1 MSTQHSALIPH
12 SSALSPQ
19 SSVRGPQSA
28 IPNPQSAIRNPQSA
42 IPNPQ
47 SAIRNPQSAIR
58 NPLSSRAGAGAFTLL
73 EVLLAMTIFAV
84 CVSALYNTFRVS
96 TRAFETGRE
105 SAEMMQ
111 TLRFSLEI
119 VVRDLKSIRFQDKYD
134 QKFQFL
140 ERLVFQHQEQ
150 ILRDLN
156 DGKPVS
162 IPGLISHPQGEAENM
177 KDFVGLR
184 ANLRFVGSS
193 SGEAGVLEF
202 SHCLP
207 SDGTTDNS
215 YLGAERVKYFV
226 ANNNLYR
233 QRSRVFCAMELNPGL
248 GGELVKIREAS
259 EAARQQAADAKMPF
273 LDFWALGAQ
282 GTLPPQLA
290 PPVEPNFFVEVPQ
303 PPEPPEL
310 IARNVTVFDLTYG
323 YYADGDWK
331 EAESWDSDAK
341 QYRTP
346 PFDFQTND
354 PLFGPRLSSYQN
366 RSNDNLPSYVK
377 IRVRMQQQP
386 GARKE
391 GSAGRKSG
399 NLAREIETTV
409 WVPGA
414 IETYVPQEYE
424 LFRSGA
430 TGPAPGTRRPV
441 TR

>member
-1 MSTQHSALIPH
+1 LRIEDCGLRIKDWGLRITNYEFIIMSTQHSALSTQH
-12 SSALSPQ
+12 SALSSQHCFLSP
-19 SSVRGPQSA
+19 R
-28 IPNPQSAIRNPQSA
+28 
-42 IPNPQ
+42 
-47 SAIRNPQSAIR
+47 
-58 NPLSSRAGAGAFTLL
+58 SSRAGARAFTLL

-134 QKFQFL
+134 QKFQLL

-177 KDFVGLR
+177 KDFMGLR

-193 SGEAGVLEF
+193 SGEADVLEF
-202 SHCLP
+202 SHSLP

-226 ANNNLYR
+226 ADNNLYR
-233 QRSRVFCAMELNPGL
+233 QRSRVFRAMQLNPEL
-248 GGELVKIREAS
+248 GGQLVKIREAS

-273 LDFWALGAQ
+273 LDFWALAAQ

-290 PPVEPNFFVEVPQ
+290 PPVDPDFFVEVPQ

-354 PLFGPRLSSYQN
+354 PLFGPRLSTYQN

-386 GARKE
+386 DTKKD

-399 NLAREIETTV
+399 KLAREIETTV

-430 TGPAPGTRRPV
+430 TEPIPGTRRPV
-441 TR
+441 RR

>member
-1 MSTQHSALIPH
+1 MRITNYEFTIMSTQHSALSTQH
-12 SSALSPQ
+12 SALSSQSSALSTQ
-19 SSVRGPQSA
+19 HSA
-28 IPNPQSAIRNPQSA
+28 LSTQHL
-42 IPNPQ
+42 
-47 SAIRNPQSAIR
+47 IRNPQSAIR
-58 NPLSSRAGAGAFTLL
+58 NPRSSRAGAGAFTLL

-134 QKFQFL
+134 QKFEFL
-140 ERLVFQHQEQ
+140 QRQVFQHQEQ

-162 IPGLISHPQGEAENM
+162 IPGLISHPQDEAENM
-177 KDFVGLR
+177 KSFVGLR

-193 SGEAGVLEF
+193 SGEADVLEF
-202 SHCLP
+202 SRCLP

-233 QRSRVFCAMELNPGL
+233 QRSRVFRAMQLNPEL
-248 GGELVKIREAS
+248 GGQLVKIREAS

-273 LDFWALGAQ
+273 LDFWALAAQ

-346 PFDFQTND
+346 PFDFQAND
-354 PLFGPRLSSYQN
+354 PLFGPRLSTYQN

-377 IRVRMQQQP
+377 IRIRMQQQP
-386 GARKE
+386 SAKKE
-391 GSAGRKSG
+391 GSAGRRSG
-399 NLAREIETTV
+399 NLAREIETTI

-430 TGPAPGTRRPV
+430 TEPIPGTRRPV
-441 TR
+441 RR